1 MSLLSGKREGEKE
14 EKEREKKKKSFHAP
28 IHIGVTNIAVHY
40 HFYINQFLPFSFT
53 LISSKSWMFFFNHWY
68 ASEKW
73 MIPFEQGLETVNLLI
88 YDLKRICKYSLNTK
102 QPAIMFLYWASIESL
117 CWLFFY
123 PAKQNKFLPE
133 IQLCTGIVVIN
144 NRERFVCWRS
154 MLFAQRATISFLQQL
169 AFLPSV

>member
-1 MSLLSGKREGEKE
+1 MPQNTMESQILRYITISTSINACHSHSH
-14 EKEREKKKKSFHAP
+14 SFPAK
-28 IHIGVTNIAVHY
+28 VEC
-40 HFYINQFLPFSFT
+40 FFLIT
-53 LISSKSWMFFFNHWY
+53 DMHLK
-68 ASEKW
+68 KW
-73 MIPFEQGLETVNLLI
+73 MIPFEQGLETVSLLI
-88 YDLKRICKYSLNTK
+88 YDLKRLCKYSLNTK